1 MVVLYGAAR
10 EGDGMQRLW
19 QKVAVLLATGFGL
32 GLSPVASGTVGS
44 LLGVALAFPLAK
56 LSWPM
61 QAVCVA
67 LMILAS
73 IPVCHA
79 AEKVFGKKDDGRV
92 VADEYVT
99 LPLCLIG
106 IPWLAHLWLLPVAFV
121 VHRVLDIW
129 KPAPARQMQ
138 YIPGGLG
145 IVLDDVVSSL
155 YGLGVMHLLWWAVK
169 AYGS

>member
-1 MVVLYGAAR
+1 MSN
-10 EGDGMQRLW
+10 MQAWWKR
-19 QKVAVLLATGFGL
+19 VAVALATGFGL

-44 LLGVALAFPLAK
+44 LLGVPLAYAVAP
-56 LSWPM
+56 LTWPG
-61 QAVCVA
+61 QAAAVT
-67 LMILAS
+67 LMILAA
-73 IPVCHA
+73 IPVCHT
-79 AEKVFGKKDDGRV
+79 AERVFGKKDDGRV

-106 IPWLAHLWLLPVAFV
+106 IPWTANLWLLPVAFV

-138 YIPGGLG
+138 QIPGGPG

-155 YGLGVMHLLWWAVK
+155 YGLGIMHALWWAITHY
-169 AYGS
+169 A

>member
-1 MVVLYGAAR
+1 MKT
-10 EGDGMQRLW
+10 LW
-19 QKVAVLLATGFGL
+19 TRVALALATGFGL

-44 LLGVALAFPLAK
+44 LLGVALAFALAPLT
-56 LSWPM
+56 WQG
-61 QAVCVA
+61 QAGAVA
-67 LMILAS
+67 LMILAA

-79 AEKVFGKKDDGRV
+79 AEQVFGKKDDGRV

-106 IPWLAHLWLLPVAFV
+106 IPWMSHLWLLPAAFV
-121 VHRVLDIW
+121 VHRALDIW

-138 YIPGGLG
+138 GIPGGLG

-155 YGLGVMHLLWWAVK
+155 YGLGVMHALWWA
-169 AYGS
+169 AQRYA